1 MMNYKLDTMRTSILL
16 FATVFIFACGEKKS
30 NKASTDLVNI
40 SATADSSKT
49 ETNPKEGAT
58 IIFEKTEHDFGTIT
72 QGEIVEYEFKFKN
85 TGSIDLL
92 ISSATASCGCTV
104 PDYPKEPINPGGE
117 GKIKVK
123 FNSDMRI
130 DAFRKEVMVTANT
143 NPLNTT
149 LTIGGIIKAKPQ
161 TTLPNSN

>member
-1 MMNYKLDTMRTSILL
+1 MMSYKLYTMRTVILL
-16 FATVFIFACGEKKS
+16 TATVFIFSCGEKKTQ
-30 NKASTDLVNI
+30 KASTDLVNI
-40 SATADSSKT
+40 AATADSSKT
-49 ETNPKEGAT
+49 QTNSEDGAT

-85 TGSIDLL
+85 TGGTDLL

-104 PDYPKEPINPGGE
+104 PDYPKEPISPGGE

-123 FNSDMRI
+123 FNSEMRI

-143 NPLNTT
+143 NPLTTT

-161 TTLPNSN
+161 TTLPNSH